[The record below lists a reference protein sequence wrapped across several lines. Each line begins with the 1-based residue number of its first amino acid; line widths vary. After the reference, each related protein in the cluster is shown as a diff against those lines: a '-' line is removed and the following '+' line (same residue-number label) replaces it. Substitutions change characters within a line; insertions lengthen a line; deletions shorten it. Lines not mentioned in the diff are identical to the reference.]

1 MTDHDQQATDG
12 QRPTKPTN
20 LTFVDIPLSTEPR
33 ETDER
38 SFVLRPSGIAGVGV
52 FVTHPVRKGAY
63 LALFL
68 DDTVRRV
75 TYAEME
81 KDPQLKAFCLV
92 YGVEREEH
100 CCVPHSFSKMEV
112 GWFLNHSTTPSAER
126 NEGWRAARDI
136 EAGEEITIDYQAC

>member
-1 MTDHDQQATDG
+1 MTEPAPRAPAAERTE
-12 QRPTKPTN
+12 KPTN
-20 LTFVDIPLSTEPR
+20 LTFVQIPLATEPR

-52 FVTHPVRKGAY
+52 FITHPVRKGTY

-68 DDTVRRV
+68 DDTIRRV

-92 YGVEREEH
+92 YGVEREDY

-112 GWFLNHSTTPSAER
+112 GWFLNHSATPNAER
-126 NEGWRAARDI
+126 NDGWRAARDI
-136 EAGEEITIDYQAC
+136 AAGEEITIDYEGC